1 MLAGEKERLD
11 QLPFTTDCHPR
22 EPPVPLTFR
31 DFGFG
36 VEPTREQLELRRRN
50 RSTLDAVEEV
60 QEESGGKAPAADL
73 RHGCP

>member
-1 MLAGEKERLD
+1 MPTWEKERFD
-11 QLPFTTDCHPR
+11 QLTFTADCHPR
-22 EPPVPLTFR
+22 EPLVPLTFR

-36 VEPTREQLELRRRN
+36 VEPVREQLELRRTN

-60 QEESGGKAPAADL
+60 REESGGKAPATDL